1 MPWTIDPRTGLP
13 YNSDAGPSSSILPS
27 YGANNPSDPS
37 TYPSAAPQAMPG
49 SGGNGMTAMI
59 PSGPSMGLPAYT
71 PPPGMSIGGA
81 HGRGQPP
88 GVVQRFFNAINPIGS
103 AEAAET
109 GPPTPAGGFF
119 SSQLNAAQQPSPAA
133 PQPAPTPAAAPAAMP
148 AAAPATARAPL
159 AIDNP
164 ENALTAA
171 FTGGYTKPPP
181 NPENAFT
188 AAFTGGPT
196 AVDQQHMPWPGGPP
210 VNPTTQ
216 YRQPPTRAPSSV
228 NLGYGVPG
236 VRPPPVQGPIAALA
250 PPRQGPRFTTIPR
263 PNADPGTGGGMLG
276 GVSGPANIGS
286 GYGGARGGG
295 GAPLGTALDLSGL
308 FQHPQPAAAAPAASA
323 PVQIPRT
330 PATRYRTPAT
340 QAEPTNFAGQGPYHG
355 TQGPIGKP
363 VAGSFGGSGIVY
375 GPNGTQILNPGRA
388 LFGGGPAS

>member
-1 MPWTIDPRTGLP
+1 MPDPGYTIDPVTGAVIP
-13 YNSDAGPSSSILPS
+13 T
-27 YGANNPSDPS
+27 NPGDPF
-37 TYPSAAPQAMPG
+37 
-49 SGGNGMTAMI
+49 GMTVNN
-59 PSGPSMGLPAYT
+59 SGPAPASQPAF
-71 PPPGMSIGGA
+71 PPPQMQMGSSFLSGFGA
-81 HGRGQPP
+81 SPAVPMYRPAKGPGRTPTGAPP
-88 GVVQRFFNAINPIGS
+88 PQLPQ
-103 AEAAET
+103 
-109 GPPTPAGGFF
+109 TPAQADSTDPGG
-119 SSQLNAAQQPSPAA
+119 LNAAFGPPPQPGAPSNMFRGGGYGGGRSHYTANPAA
-133 PQPAPTPAAAPAAMP
+133 NPV
-148 AAAPATARAPL
+148 APL

-196 AVDQQHMPWPGGPP
+196 AVDQQHMPWPGGPT

-216 YRQPPTRAPSSV
+216 YRQPQSV

-250 PPRQGPRFTTIPR
+250 PPQQGPRFTTVPR

-308 FQHPQPAAAAPAASA
+308 FQHPQPAAAATARA

-330 PATRYRTPAT
+330 PATQYRTPAT
-340 QAEPTNFAGQGPYHG
+340 QAGPTNFAGQGPYHG